1 MRRAG
6 RVADGTAD
14 KSGDR
19 LERPR
24 QMRRAA
30 RNELQAFALA
40 LQFLTRL
47 PGPADDAFSP
57 ERLAASVRYYPLVGA
72 LIGGLCAAVFWPA
85 NLVLPAAVAVI
96 LAVAAGLAIT
106 GALHEDG
113 LADTFDGLGIAAGR
127 RGSQGTSQGTGENT
141 GKHAGDT
148 PGGSADGHP
157 GEPGHTHRHRMLEVM
172 RDSRLGTFGAVAL
185 VIALAL
191 KVATLAS
198 LAPLAVCLAFVA
210 GHGLSRLSCIVV
222 MQTSAYVRTAGIA
235 TPLANRLGSGSWL
248 VILVTGLL
256 VVAGL
261 FGALGP
267 LATIL
272 ALAGL
277 IAGHVLM
284 RLCFERKLGGYTGDT
299 LGAVQ
304 QASEVGLY
312 LGVCAGVGAWA

>member
-1 MRRAG
+1 MRR
-6 RVADGTAD
+6 V
-14 KSGDR
+14 
-19 LERPR
+19 
-24 QMRRAA
+24 A
-30 RNELQAFALA
+30 RNELRAFALA

-85 NLVLPAAVAVI
+85 SLVLPAAVAVI

-113 LADTFDGLGIAAGR
+113 LADTFDGIGIAAGR
-127 RGSQGTSQGTGENT
+127 RGSPGTGESA

-157 GEPGHTHRHRMLEVM
+157 GEPGRTRRDRLLEVM
-172 RDSRLGTFGAVAL
+172 RDSRLGTFGAIAL

-235 TPLANRLGSGSWL
+235 TPLAGRLGFGSWL
-248 VILVTGLL
+248 VVLLTGLL

-261 FGALGP
+261 FRTIGP

-277 IAGHVLM
+277 IAGHMLM

-304 QASEVGLY
+304 QASEIGLY